1 MLQLEDKIMNT
12 TIPASNID
20 MNSLVQQAVQAQAQ
34 QQLHDTIV
42 AIVVVIGVILVLLYI
57 AYVRLIAKKNK
68 VREALASIDVQLKK
82 RYDLIPNILFMA
94 NKFMEH
100 ERSLLDDITKLRTEA
115 VKMTSNFDNVKDKIA
130 LDAEI
135 KNKMGQLMVSVENYP
150 QLKSD
155 QTMIQAMSTYNEVE
169 EHIAA
174 ARRFYNSAVLELNNA
189 VETVP
194 TKWFAESLG
203 IKSELPYFE
212 ITDEKERKS
221 IDAKAYFS

>member
-1 MLQLEDKIMNT
+1 MEPAT
-12 TIPASNID
+12 TASNID
-20 MNSLVQQAVQAQAQ
+20 INTLVEQAARAQAQAQ
-34 QQLHDTIV
+34 LHDTLVTI
-42 AIVVVIGVILVLLYI
+42 AVVIGIVLVLLYI

-68 VREALASIDVQLKK
+68 VREALASMDVQLKK
-82 RYDLIPNILFMA
+82 RYDLIPNILFIA

-100 ERSLLDDITKLRTEA
+100 ERGLLDDITKLRTEA
-115 VKMTSNFDNVKDKIA
+115 VKMTSDLNNVKEKIA

-212 ITDEKERKS
+212 ITNEKERES